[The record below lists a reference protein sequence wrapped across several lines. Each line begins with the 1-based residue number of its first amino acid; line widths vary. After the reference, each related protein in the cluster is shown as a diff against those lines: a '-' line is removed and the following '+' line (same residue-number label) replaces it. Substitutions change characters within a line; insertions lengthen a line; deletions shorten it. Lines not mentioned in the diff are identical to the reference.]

1 MQAPKLGIYVLAA
14 CLGLTT
20 IACSPSNKR
29 HITPKQQFASLT
41 PQNQNL
47 WLSTVCG
54 VFHESNDFFSADNI
68 ENEAAAIFEFKLQQL
83 SEPVEPNNEVKQLV
97 TAPCANSN
105 IKPLGKANSNPAQ
118 IERARM
124 RQTLVNTFLFT
135 LLGDT
140 ESILALPKQDD
151 VLQSL
156 NNMVNTYPV
165 FNDATAELY
174 DLRLE
179 QKTFAFE
186 RKGENNVRA
195 YIAFNLSFDVQ
206 EMPLPLGFM
215 SSTKVT
221 VWRSDLPELD
231 TFVTNQAFVMPA
243 LSAII
248 VIVGAN

>member
-1 MQAPKLGIYVLAA
+1 M
-14 CLGLTT
+14 
-20 IACSPSNKR
+20 
-29 HITPKQQFASLT
+29 QQFASLA

-47 WLSTVCG
+47 WLSKVCG

-68 ENEAAAIFEFKLQQL
+68 ENEAAAIFEFKLPQL
-83 SEPVEPNNEVKQLV
+83 NEPSEPKNMVKQLV

-105 IKPLGKANSNPAQ
+105 IKLVGEVKPNSAQ
-118 IERARM
+118 IERNRI
-124 RQTLVNTFLFT
+124 RQTLFSTFLFT
-135 LLGDT
+135 LLSGT
-140 ESILALPKQDD
+140 ETILALPKQDD

-156 NNMVNTYPV
+156 NNMVETYPV
-165 FNDATAELY
+165 FTQATAQLY
-174 DLRLE
+174 DLSLE
-179 QKTFAFE
+179 QNTFAFE
-186 RKGENNVRA
+186 RKGANNVRA

-221 VWRSDLPELD
+221 VWRSDAPEPD

-248 VIVGAN
+248 VIVGAT

>member
-1 MQAPKLGIYVLAA
+1 M
-14 CLGLTT
+14 
-20 IACSPSNKR
+20 
-29 HITPKQQFASLT
+29 QQFNSLAS
-41 PQNQNL
+41 QNQNL
-47 WLSTVCG
+47 WLSKVCG
-54 VFHESNDFFSADNI
+54 AFHESDNFFNANNI
-68 ENEAAAIFEFKLQQL
+68 ENEAVAIFEFKLPQLNEL
-83 SEPVEPNNEVKQLV
+83 SEPQNTVNQFV

-105 IKPLGKANSNPAQ
+105 IKPSGEANPNPAQ
-118 IERARM
+118 IERNRM
-124 RQTLVNTFLFT
+124 RQTLANTFLFA

-140 ESILALPKQDD
+140 ETILALPKQND

-156 NNMVNTYPV
+156 NNMVKTYPV
-165 FNDATAELY
+165 FTEATAQLY
-174 DLRLE
+174 DLSLE

-186 RKGENNVRA
+186 RKGANNVRA

-221 VWRSDLPELD
+221 VWRSDAPELY